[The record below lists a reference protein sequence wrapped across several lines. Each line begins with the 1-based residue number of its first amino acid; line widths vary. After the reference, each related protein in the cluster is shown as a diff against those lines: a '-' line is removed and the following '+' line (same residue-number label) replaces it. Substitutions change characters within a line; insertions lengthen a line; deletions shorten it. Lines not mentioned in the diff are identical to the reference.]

1 MTTKTYSC
9 TLTRWHKVTERLTKE
24 SGAFLKSAKAGLT
37 ETTIT
42 EYLGDSQ
49 EARLTQLRDQCLL
62 QMQRG
67 LEIQY
72 AVTSVRQALGEAND
86 KNGVSRE
93 LAEYDRLVKRAN
105 VLNTIVNA
113 QTAQLVTIGELK
125 HIKNPT
131 RSEEWK
137 DRGQTKIA
145 VGLLEGEMLIDFQTQ
160 AEAANAA
167 MYAQADKVSD
177 LNKAHLA
184 LELPVDIARIA
195 GL

>member
-1 MTTKTYSC
+1 
-9 TLTRWHKVTERLTKE
+9 
-24 SGAFLKSAKAGLT
+24 
-37 ETTIT
+37 
-42 EYLGDSQ
+42 
-49 EARLTQLRDQCLL
+49 
-62 QMQRG
+62 MQRG
-67 LEIQY
+67 LEIQN

-145 VGLLEGEMLIDFQTQ
+145 VGLLDGEMLIDFQAR
-160 AEAANAA
+160 AEEANAA

-184 LELPVDIARIA
+184 LDLPVDIARIA

>member
-24 SGAFLKSAKAGLT
+24 SGAFLKSAKTGLT

-67 LEIQY
+67 LEIQNT
-72 AVTSVRQALGEAND
+72 VTSVRQALGEAND
-86 KNGVSRE
+86 KNGISLE